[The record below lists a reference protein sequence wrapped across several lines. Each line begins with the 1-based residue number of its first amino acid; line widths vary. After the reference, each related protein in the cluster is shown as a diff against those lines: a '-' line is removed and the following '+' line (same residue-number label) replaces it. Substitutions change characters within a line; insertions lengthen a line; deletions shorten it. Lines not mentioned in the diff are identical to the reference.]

1 MARINVPDTTVARIL
16 DLHRTP
22 GPDGK
27 RRTRRAI
34 ARECKV
40 SLETACNVIK
50 DAHAETVEAANET
63 VRDRLV
69 GEVDENVGRIQ
80 RMAKTLEYVARRG
93 RWPEDDPTVRY
104 GKSDRV
110 YADVRVKAAQ
120 ASIEASA
127 KLLGYLGVKEPEKQ
141 LSPEQVRAAADALYG
156 LSHAED
162 EAPAGEPPM
171 PPPAPRRE
179 AHGHVAGLGH

>member
-1 MARINVPDTTVARIL
+1 MARINVPDVTVARIL
-16 DLHRTP
+16 ELHRTP

-34 ARECKV
+34 ARECNV

-50 DAHAETVEAANET
+50 DAHAETVEGANEA
-63 VRDRLV
+63 VREKLIGDL
-69 GEVDENVGRIQ
+69 DENVERI
-80 RMAKTLEYVARRG
+80 RTLAEQLAAVARTG
-93 RWPEDDPTVRY
+93 RWPDDDEKVTY
-104 GKSDRV
+104 GKSDKV

-127 KLLGYLGVKEPEKQ
+127 KLLGYLGVKEPEKT

-156 LSHAED
+156 LSQPD
-162 EAPAGEPPM
+162 EEPEPEPA
-171 PPPAPRRE
+171 PPPPQQRVVIEPR
-179 AHGHVAGLGH
+179 AGSHH

>member
-1 MARINVPDTTVARIL
+1 MPAIRVNDVTVARIL
-16 DLHRTP
+16 ELHRSP

-34 ARECKV
+34 ARETGV

-63 VRDRLV
+63 VRERLV
-69 GEVDENVGRIQ
+69 GDVDENVSRIQ

-93 RWPEDDPTVRY
+93 RWPEDAPTVRY
-104 GKSDRV
+104 GNSEHV

-127 KLLGYLGVKEPEKQ
+127 KLLGYLGVKEPEKT
-141 LSPEQVRAAADALYG
+141 LTPDQVRAAADALYG
-156 LSHAED
+156 LSLAED
-162 EAPAGEPPM
+162 DATAPAPAGDG
-171 PPPAPRRE
+171 AVGTGN
-179 AHGHVAGLGH
+179 GHAGGYPH